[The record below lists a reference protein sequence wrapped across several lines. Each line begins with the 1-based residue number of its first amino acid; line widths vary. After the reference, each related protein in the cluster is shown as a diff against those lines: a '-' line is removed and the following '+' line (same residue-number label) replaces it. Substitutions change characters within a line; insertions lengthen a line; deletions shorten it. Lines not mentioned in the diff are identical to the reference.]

1 MLFPAH
7 IRCGANGPVI
17 QTATQHSHHT
27 ASIAA
32 AQLSGIG
39 LEKTGYLLG
48 LIHDCGKFKQ
58 EFARYLRRKY
68 PNVQYLDREDD
79 KGLEGLR
86 KAKLSYNPHHLVE
99 KYHATAVEDLNEI

>member
-32 AQLSGIG
+32 AHLSGVG

-58 EFARYLRRKY
+58 EFA
-68 PNVQYLDREDD
+68 QYLSDPNGIRGSVNHTLPDA
-79 KGLEGLR
+79 GFCWNGTTIR
-86 KAKLSYNPHHLVE
+86 KVTPFVA
-99 KYHATAVEDLNEI
+99 